1 MNGRAGDA
9 FIEQDARGILTGWS
23 AEAEQLFGWSSAEAI
38 GMRAHRLV
46 PERNRARAD
55 EVVARFLASAD
66 RRAQRV
72 EVTALHRDGHEF
84 HVEFTS
90 TIVQRESGPC
100 ITTTVRA
107 ITADERAERAFRQT
121 ERYRAILN
129 QLEDGCAVIDLR
141 GNYLFVNDAFCR
153 LFGFT
158 KEHILG
164 RNFKDTQ
171 NPARH
176 ARTFEVFNNVYRTGE
191 PVTAYEYQVAPSN
204 LFVEQSITL
213 ERDADGRAI
222 GFLSVYRDCT
232 ARKLAEADLA
242 HARDAAEAANR
253 AKSEFLANMSHE
265 IRTPMNGIIGMTTLA
280 MDSELT
286 PQQADCLATIRSQ
299 ADLLL
304 AIVNDILD
312 FSKIESRHIDLES
325 LTFALDQAVKDVV
338 KPLAVKAAQKG
349 LTLSSG
355 IATDAPA
362 HLVGDPVRFK
372 QILTNLIANAVKFT
386 ERGSVGVEVT
396 IDERQADRATLHVR
410 VADTGIGIP
419 ADKLATIFEPFRQVD
434 GSMSR
439 RFGGTG
445 LGLAI
450 ASTLAGL
457 MGGRIWVESAHGAG
471 TTFHFVAPFPVG
483 RAGAGFDAGE
493 AAPRARAPH
502 VSRVLVA
509 EDNVVNQRVA
519 AGLLTRRGHEVTVV
533 SNGREALDALQHA
546 TFDLVLMDV
555 QMPDMDGFEAT
566 AAIRAWERES
576 GRHVRIVAMTAHAL
590 AEDRDR
596 CLAAGMDGY
605 LSKPIS
611 HLALFDIVE
620 Q

>member
-1 MNGRAGDA
+1 M
-9 FIEQDARGILTGWS
+9 
-23 AEAEQLFGWSSAEAI
+23 
-38 GMRAHRLV
+38 
-46 PERNRARAD
+46 
-55 EVVARFLASAD
+55 
-66 RRAQRV
+66 
-72 EVTALHRDGHEF
+72 
-84 HVEFTS
+84 
-90 TIVQRESGPC
+90 
-100 ITTTVRA
+100 
-107 ITADERAERAFRQT
+107 
-121 ERYRAILN
+121 
-129 QLEDGCAVIDLR
+129 
-141 GNYLFVNDAFCR
+141 
-153 LFGFT
+153 FGFA

-171 NPARH
+171 NPNRH
-176 ARTFEVFNNVYRTGE
+176 ARTFEVFNTVYKTGE
-191 PVTAYEYQVAPSN
+191 PVKAYEYQVLPSN
-204 LFVEQSITL
+204 QFVEQSISL

-280 MDSELT
+280 MDSGLT
-286 PQQADCLATIRSQ
+286 PQQADCLTTIRSQ

-304 AIVNDILD
+304 AIINDILD
-312 FSKIESRHIDLES
+312 FSKIESRRLDLES
-325 LTFALDQAVKDVV
+325 LTFALDQMVKDVV

-355 IATDAPA
+355 IATDAPGY
-362 HLVGDPVRFK
+362 LVGDPVRVK
-372 QILTNLIANAVKFT
+372 QILTNLTANAVKFT
-386 ERGSVGVEVT
+386 ERGSVSVEITV
-396 IDERQADRATLHVR
+396 DERQADRATLHVR

-457 MGGRIWVESAHGAG
+457 MGGRIWVESATGAG
-471 TTFHFVAPFPVG
+471 STFHFVAPFEVG
-483 RAGAGFDAGE
+483 HAADRIDAAEAVPLRSRAS
-493 AAPRARAPH
+493 RA
-502 VSRVLVA
+502 SRVLVA
-509 EDNVVNQRVA
+509 EDNIVNQRVA

-533 SNGREALDALQHA
+533 SNGREALDALQHG

-566 AAIRAWERES
+566 AAIRAWERDS

-590 AEDRDR
+590 NEDRDR